1 MLFPLVFEA
10 LLLKGERSDPVDHG
24 IEPLVVDVIRHLA
37 RLPVLNEDCVE
48 LALPVR
54 LLVFR
59 ARDKT
64 RILRVI
70 RSFLMKN
77 DVGMMGGYISIDVL
91 GVFLD
96 PQ

>member
-48 LALPVR
+48 LALPVISSFFGPETR
-54 LLVFR
+54 LEFCVSSGLFV
-59 ARDKT
+59 
-64 RILRVI
+64 
-70 RSFLMKN
+70 
-77 DVGMMGGYISIDVL
+77 
-91 GVFLD
+91 
-96 PQ
+96 